1 MVAGIGDTGGWDA
14 GIFISHGERERKTGR
29 KGKGSARD
37 ARDCTFIS
45 HAMTTLIMRKE
56 KKEMHRMKSIRRFAG
71 WKLRQL
77 SFFFNDIRWMLSSR
91 KRKAQNDYLRGL
103 DKVMSAYLIEMMAL
117 YSGERRK
124 RC

>member
-1 MVAGIGDTGGWDA
+1 
-14 GIFISHGERERKTGR
+14 
-29 KGKGSARD
+29 
-37 ARDCTFIS
+37 
-45 HAMTTLIMRKE
+45 
-56 KKEMHRMKSIRRFAG
+56 MHRMKSIRRFAG

-103 DKVMSAYLIEMMAL
+103 DKVMSAYLREMMAL